1 MKKII
6 ILIALVIAPAV
17 SFGQSIFDKLENMEE
32 VSSFIINKDA
42 FQLLQK
48 FNPDMGGDNEAL
60 EIFKMV
66 QNLKEL
72 KVFKTNNSGV
82 SKTMETL
89 VASTIKKGKLT
100 ELMRF
105 KDKGSKAKIYV
116 KINGNSDTVSEV
128 LMYVSG
134 VSEMTEGNAE
144 SVIVS
149 LTGKIDINKLS
160 KLADTFTKDG
170 KEKSEK

>member
-6 ILIALVIAPAV
+6 VLIALVIAPAV
-17 SFGQSIFDKLENMEE
+17 SFGQSTFDELENMDE
-32 VSSFIINKDA
+32 VSSFFVNKEA

-60 EIFKMV
+60 EVFKMI
-66 QNLKEL
+66 QDLKEL
-72 KVFKTNNSGV
+72 KVFKTNDSGI
-82 SKTMETL
+82 SKKMGVMVKTL
-89 VASTIKKGKLT
+89 VKKSNLT

-116 KINGNSDTVSEV
+116 KTGGNSDTVSEV

-134 VSEMTEGNAE
+134 VSKMTEGHAE

-149 LTGKIDINKLS
+149 LTGVIDINKLS
-160 KLADTFTKDG
+160 KLADKFTNDG
-170 KEKSEK
+170 KKS